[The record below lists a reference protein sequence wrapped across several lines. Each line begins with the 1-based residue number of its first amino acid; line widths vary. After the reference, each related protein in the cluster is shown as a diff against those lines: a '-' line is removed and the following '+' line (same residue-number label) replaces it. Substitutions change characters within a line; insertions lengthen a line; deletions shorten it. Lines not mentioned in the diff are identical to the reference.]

1 MGKHLRKRHRNSSES
16 EEHSK
21 SFHLEDKTKPTAA
34 ATVQNALIARPIN
47 WQIKNNAM

>member
-34 ATVQNALIARPIN
+34 SVQNALNARPIN